1 MDFMKKE
8 LLAER
13 PPANVMHW
21 AREQKGKRR

>member
-13 PPANVMHW
+13 PPANVMQW
-21 AREQKGKRR
+21 AKENKL